1 MSGLLLTAHDGLSIT
16 GSLAIGAVKKS
27 QCPVEVISYLQPE
40 ELRTTLKI

>member
-16 GSLAIGAVKKS
+16 GSVAIGGVKKP
-27 QCPVEVISYLQPE
+27 QCPVEVMSYLQPE

>member
-16 GSLAIGAVKKS
+16 GSVAIGVVKKS